1 LVAKPLSTGVLF
13 LFLALGAGLFQL
25 RTGTPAALP
34 ASSPGDV
41 FSADRA
47 LLYLNALATAPHPLG
62 SPEHD
67 RVRDY
72 LVSQLTTLGVAPE
85 IQRATGVTPRYEV
98 AGTVENIVARLEG
111 TRGARD
117 AVALVAHY
125 DSVAAGP
132 GAGDDGA
139 GVAALLETL
148 RALGAGPALP
158 NDILF
163 VFTDGEEDGLLGA
176 SAFVAEN
183 PAAQDVRVVVN
194 FEARGNAGES
204 QMFETSAGNGRL
216 VEIFAEA
223 APHPSGSS
231 LTYEIYKHMP
241 NDTDMTVFKRSG
253 AAGLNFAFIGHW
265 EAYHTPLDNP
275 VLLDRGSLQQH
286 GENALSLARSLG
298 STDLTQLQD
307 RDSVYFSVSGNF
319 FARYSSRFIWPLAT
333 VCGVLLFGVIFYASG
348 AWQTSLLSIFASFFL
363 HILILLVL
371 LLTGL
376 GFFLGVR
383 WLHLHVLPEGR
394 LDQNTFYVFGLFAL
408 VLAVNALLYK
418 LFRRSVAP
426 PAFFLGGAAFLFVLV
441 LATSQWLAGGSYTF
455 VWPLLAGLLATAIA
469 AFRPGHLSFPSAL
482 ILCLLSLPA
491 VLLFLPLLEGFYTA
505 LGFTAIGAPL
515 LSLTLGLLFLLL
527 FPFLDIL
534 LESAGKWLPIAA
546 LAAALVL
553 SIMAAKATRYSPAHP
568 KPSLLSYALDADT
581 GKALWTSSASRLDS
595 WTAHYLGSSPARG
608 KLPDFV
614 PDWYPIDFLQHE
626 APAIAL
632 PPPLAELFVDH
643 TDGPTRTLLLH
654 ISTPRHAR
662 TLHVG
667 LTETEVFSASVNG
680 HDLGKPSEARWLQPG
695 HWGFDYANPPAEGL
709 DVLIRVPAPGPV
721 RIVLV
726 DRSSGLPAIPGA
738 NFLPRPGDSMPI
750 HSGDQTMV
758 RRSFVF

>member
-1 LVAKPLSTGVLF
+1 VEKPLSSWVLF
-13 LFLALGAGLFQL
+13 LFVWLGAGVLALGK
-25 RTGTPAALP
+25 GTPAALP
-34 ASSPGDV
+34 ASSPEDV

-47 LLYLNALATAPHPLG
+47 LLYLKAFATAPHPVG
-62 SPEHD
+62 SSEHD

-98 AGTVENIVARLEG
+98 AGTVENIVARLKG
-111 TRGARD
+111 TSGARD

-148 RALGAGPALP
+148 RALHAGPPLP

-163 VFTDGEEDGLLGA
+163 VITDGEEDGLLGA

-216 VEIFAEA
+216 VEIFAQA

-241 NDTDMTVFKRSG
+241 NDTDMTVFKKSG

-265 EAYHTPLDNP
+265 EAYHTPFDNP
-275 VLLDRGSLQQH
+275 ELLDRGSLQQH

-298 STDLTQLQD
+298 KTELTRLAD
-307 RDSVYFSVSGNF
+307 RDSVYFSVFGNF
-319 FARYSSRFIWPLAT
+319 FAHYSSRFIWPLAM
-333 VCGVLLFGVIFYASG
+333 VCGVLLFGVIFYANG
-348 AWQTSLLSIFASFFL
+348 AWQTSLLSVFVSFFL

-376 GFFLGVR
+376 SFFLGVR
-383 WLHLHVLPEGR
+383 WLDLHVLPEGG
-394 LDQNTFYVFGLFAL
+394 LDQNTFYVFGLFVL
-408 VLAVNALLYK
+408 LLAVDALLYK
-418 LFRRSVAP
+418 VFRKRVAP
-426 PAFFLGGAAFLFVLV
+426 PAFFLGGAALLFVLV
-441 LATSQWLAGGSYTF
+441 LVTSKWLAGGSYTF

-469 AFRPGHLSFPSAL
+469 AFRPGRLSSLSAL
-482 ILCLLSLPA
+482 ILCVLSLPTL
-491 VLLFLPLLEGFYTA
+491 VLFIPLLKGFYTA
-505 LGFTAIGAPL
+505 LGFTTIGAPL
-515 LSLTLGLLFLLL
+515 LSVTFGLLFLLL
-527 FPFLDIL
+527 FPFLDMA
-534 LESAGKWLPIAA
+534 LESAGKWLPIVA
-546 LAAALVL
+546 LAAALIL
-553 SIMAAKATRYSPAHP
+553 SVIAAKTTRFSRAHP
-568 KPSLLSYALDADT
+568 KPSLLCYALDADT
-581 GKALWTSSASRLDS
+581 GKALWTSSTHRLDS
-595 WTAHYLGSSPARG
+595 WTAHYLGSSPSRG

-626 APAIAL
+626 APAITV
-632 PPPLAELFVDH
+632 PPPVAELLVDR
-643 TDGPTRTLLLH
+643 TDGATRTLLLH

-667 LTETEVFSASVNG
+667 LTETEVLGASVNG
-680 HDLGKPSEARWLQPG
+680 HDLGKPSEARWRQPG
-695 HWGFDYANPPAEGL
+695 HWGFDYANPPTEGL
-709 DVLIRVPAPGPV
+709 AVEIRVQASGPV
-721 RIVLV
+721 KIVLV
-726 DRSSGLPAIPGA
+726 DRSSGLPALSGA
-738 NFLPRPGDSMPI
+738 NFPPRPDDSMPI

>member
-1 LVAKPLSTGVLF
+1 MRRPLSSGVLF
-13 LFLALGAGLFQL
+13 LFVGLGAGWFAL
-25 RTGTPAALP
+25 REGTPAALP
-34 ASSPGDV
+34 ASSPEDV

-47 LLYLNALATAPHPLG
+47 LLYLEAFATAPHPLG

-72 LVSQLTTLGVAPE
+72 LVAQLTTFGVAPE
-85 IQRATGVTPRYEV
+85 IQRSTGVTPRYQV
-98 AGTVENIVARLEG
+98 AGTVENIVARLKG
-111 TRGARD
+111 TRGASD

-148 RALGAGPALP
+148 RALRAGPRLP

-163 VFTDGEEDGLLGA
+163 VLTDGEEDGLLGA

-194 FEARGNAGES
+194 LEARGNAGES

-223 APHPSGSS
+223 ALHPSGSS

-241 NDTDMTVFKRSG
+241 NDTDMTVFKKSG

-265 EAYHTPLDNP
+265 EAYHTPLDTP
-275 VLLDRGSLQQH
+275 ELLDRGSLQQH
-286 GENALSLARSLG
+286 GENALRLARSLG
-298 STDLTQLQD
+298 NTDLTELKD
-307 RDSVYFSVSGNF
+307 RDAVYFSVSGGYF
-319 FARYSSRFIWPLAT
+319 PHYSSRFIWPLA
-333 VCGVLLFGVIFYASG
+333 VLCGVLLFGVIFYANG
-348 AWQTSLLSIFASFFL
+348 AWQTSLWSIFAGFFL
-363 HILILLVL
+363 HILILVVL

-383 WLHLHVLPEGR
+383 WLHLHVLPEGG
-394 LDQNTFYVFGLFAL
+394 LDQNTLYVFALFAL
-408 VLAVNALLYK
+408 LLAVNALLYG
-418 LFRRSVAP
+418 LFRKRVAP
-426 PAFFLGGAAFLFVLV
+426 PAFFLGGAAFLFAVVLV
-441 LATSQWLAGGSYTF
+441 TSKWLAGGSYTL
-455 VWPLLAGLLATAIA
+455 VWPLLAGLVATALA

-482 ILCLLSLPA
+482 ILSALSLPA
-491 VLLFLPLLEGFYTA
+491 LLLFLPLLKGFYTA
-505 LGFTAIGAPL
+505 LGFTTVGAPL
-515 LSLTLGLLFLLL
+515 SSVAFGLLFLLL
-527 FPFLDIL
+527 FPFSDMV
-534 LESAGKWLPIAA
+534 LEAAGKSLPTVA

-553 SIMAAKATRYSPAHP
+553 SVTAAKATRYSPAHP

-581 GKALWTSSASRLDS
+581 GKALWASSTNRLDP
-595 WTAHYLGSSPARG
+595 WTAHYLGSSASRG

-614 PDWYPIDFLQHE
+614 PDWYPIDFLQQQ

-632 PPPLAELFVDH
+632 PPPLAELSRDH
-643 TDGPTRTLLLH
+643 TEGATRTLLLH
-654 ISTPRHAR
+654 ISTPRHGR
-662 TLHVG
+662 ILHVG
-667 LTETEVFSASVNG
+667 FSEAEVSGANVNG
-680 HDLGKPSEARWLQPG
+680 HDLGKPSEARWRQPG
-695 HWGFDYANPPAEGL
+695 HWGFDYANPPAEGIA
-709 DVLIRVPAPGPV
+709 VEIRVQASAPV
-721 RIVLV
+721 TVVLV
-726 DRSSGLPAIPGA
+726 DRSSGLPTIPGA
-738 NFLPRPGDSMPI
+738 NFPPRPDDAMPI